1 MSNTSLTQQ
10 QIVLDRIRKLVAIAI
25 VILLLFALRLIDL
38 QAVRA
43 SGFVERA
50 ENELTKSGTLLAP
63 RGTIYDVNGIELARS
78 VSAINIAVDQT
89 VVNDPQT
96 AAELVAPILGMTP
109 AELLPQLSGSKRYV
123 LIAKDVTPATW
134 RSVNNAITSYNK
146 VVMSE
151 KNGITKRLAGFVP
164 ERSYIRDYPSG
175 GLTSSLVGIINNE
188 GNGAAGIESS
198 LNSLLAGTNGKYLY
212 ANGRGNIIPGSEEVK
227 VEAKSGTSIRLTI
240 DRDVQWV
247 AQNAINE
254 AVASSRA
261 KSGTV
266 VVMDPK
272 TGHILAQ
279 ASAPTF
285 DPNNSATI
293 TLEKLRN
300 PAVQEVYEPG
310 STGKV
315 ITVAAALEE
324 KKVTPETVFTI
335 PYSMRI
341 YDRTFSD
348 HEKHPVQRLTTT
360 GLLAVS
366 SNTGS
371 IKIGNMLGQDTLYKY
386 LRKFGIGESTD
397 SKLPGESAGILHPV
411 KDWSGVSLPT
421 IAFGQ
426 GYSVTAMQA
435 TSVFATIANNGVRVK
450 PTILAGVVDQSGK
463 YTPAKAVDGER
474 VLSVENAA
482 KMRTMMES
490 VVSKDGTAPTA
501 AIPGYRVAG
510 KTGTAQRYNTA
521 CGCYSGYTASFIG
534 FAPADQPR
542 YVVSVTIQD
551 PKGLHW
557 GGALAGPVFKKV
569 MGFVLQ
575 SEKVKPTPAAEI
587 FYHLTESA
595 LKNKSGKSA

>member
-1 MSNTSLTQQ
+1 MNEKGLTHQQ
-10 QIVLDRIRKLVAIAI
+10 VVHERIRKVVAIAI
-25 VILLLFALRLIDL
+25 VILMLFALRLIDL

-43 SGFVERA
+43 HGFVERA
-50 ENELTKSGTLLAP
+50 QNELTKSGTLLAP
-63 RGTIYDVNGIELARS
+63 RGTIYDVNGVELARS
-78 VSAINIAVDQT
+78 VSAINIAADQT
-89 VVNDPQT
+89 VINDPQT
-96 AAELVAPILGMTP
+96 TANLIAPILGMSST
-109 AELLPQLSGSKRYV
+109 ELLSQITGSKRYV

-134 RSVNNAITSYNK
+134 RAVNTAITNYNK
-146 VVMSE
+146 AVMAE
-151 KNGITKRLAGFVP
+151 KNGITKRLGGFVP

-175 GLTSSLVGIINNE
+175 GLTASLIGIINNE

-198 LNSLLAGTNGKYLY
+198 LNPLLAGTNGKYLY
-212 ANGRGNIIPGSEEVK
+212 ANGRGNIIPGSEDVK

-247 AQNAINE
+247 AQNAINQ

-285 DPNNSATI
+285 DPNNSASI
-293 TLEKLRN
+293 TVDRLRN
-300 PAVQEVYEPG
+300 PAVQDVYEPG

-315 ITVAAALEE
+315 ITVAAAMEE
-324 KKVTPETVFTI
+324 NKVSPDTIFTI
-335 PYSMRI
+335 PYSMKI
-341 YDRTFSD
+341 YDRTFHD
-348 HEKHPVQRLTTT
+348 HEKHPTQRLTTT

-366 SNTGS
+366 SNTGA
-371 IKIGNMLGQDTLYKY
+371 IQIGNMLGQDTLYKY
-386 LRKFGIGESTD
+386 LRKFGIGESTE

-411 KDWSGVSLPT
+411 KDWSGTSLPT

-435 TSVFATIANNGVRVK
+435 TSVFATIANDGVRVK

-463 YTPAKAVDGER
+463 YTPAKSSESER
-474 VLSVENAA
+474 VLSVETSA
-482 KMRTMMES
+482 KLRTMMES

-510 KTGTAQRYNTA
+510 KTGTAMRYNSS
-521 CGCYSGYTASFIG
+521 CSCYSGYTASFIG
-534 FAPADQPR
+534 FAPADKPE

-551 PKGLHW
+551 PQGLHW

-569 MGFVLQ
+569 MSFVLQ
-575 SEKVKPTPAAEI
+575 SEKVKPTPATDI
-587 FYHLTESA
+587 FYSLTEST
-595 LKNKSGKSA
+595 LKSKNGKSA